1 MGDHRPARST
11 VMQEQQM
18 ESPLHFLPRLSAILD
33 REIWIKR
40 DDANGDILT
49 VGNKKRK
56 LKYLLNDA
64 ILKGADTVITT
75 GGPNSNHARA
85 TAAMAIQLGLKPILV
100 LGGHKPESK
109 RGNYFLNHYMG
120 VDVVFSGASTQKEMG
135 QALNQHAE
143 NVKAEGL
150 RPYVIGVGGSNG
162 LGSLGYVDAYDE
174 LKEQAE
180 GKKVQFDWL
189 FASAGSGGTIAGLIY
204 GCNLHKDTTRI
215 VGVSSGQK
223 TADIKVQIESCLQEA
238 ASLKG
243 DDRKLHLDDLPVYLH
258 DEYIGEGYGY
268 PTDGGMEA
276 LQLLASKEAIMLDH
290 VYTAKTMAGCIDY
303 IRKEIVKPGEK
314 VLFWHTGGT
323 PGLFA
328 ISG

>member
-1 MGDHRPARST
+1 MSM
-11 VMQEQQM
+11 MQEAQM
-18 ESPLHFLPRLSAILD
+18 KSPLHTLPRLSAMLD

-56 LKYLLNDA
+56 LQYLLSDA
-64 ILKGADTVITT
+64 IQKGADTVITT

-109 RGNYFLNHYMG
+109 KGNHLLNHYMG
-120 VDVVFSGASTQKEMG
+120 VDVVFSGASTHEEMEK
-135 QALNQHAE
+135 ALNQHVE
-143 NVKAEGL
+143 KVKAEGL

-162 LGSLGYVDAYDE
+162 LGSLGFVDAYFE
-174 LKEQAE
+174 LKEQATE
-180 GKKVQFDWL
+180 KKVQFDWL

-204 GCNLHKDTTRI
+204 GCYLHKDATRI
-215 VGVSSGQK
+215 VGVSPWLR
-223 TADIKVQIESCLQEA
+223 TAGIKAKIESCLHEA
-238 ASLKG
+238 VSLKG
-243 DDRKLHLDDLPVYLH
+243 DGRKLHLDDLPVYIH

-276 LQLLASKEAIMLDH
+276 LHLLASKEAILLDH
-290 VYTAKTMAGCIDY
+290 VYTAKAMAGCIDY
-303 IRKEIVKPGEK
+303 IRKGKVRPGEK